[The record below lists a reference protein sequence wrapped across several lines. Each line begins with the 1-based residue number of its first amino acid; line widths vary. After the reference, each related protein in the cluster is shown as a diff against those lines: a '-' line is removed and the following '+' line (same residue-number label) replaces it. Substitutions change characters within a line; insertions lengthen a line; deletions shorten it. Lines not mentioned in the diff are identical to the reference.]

1 MIVNSQSAKKTFKVE
16 KMRVR
21 IKQLDVD
28 KFVYRL
34 YSVFD
39 DKIQAI
45 YTNNANGVR
54 LWWVYGH
61 DGKAISRIRK
71 YKTIEEMLD
80 ANDWRL

>member
-1 MIVNSQSAKKTFKVE
+1 MIVNNQPAKKTFKVE
-16 KMRVR
+16 KMRVL

-61 DGKAISRIRK
+61 DGKAISRIRN

-80 ANDWRL
+80 DNDWRL